1 MNLRLMML
9 SLLCAPTAA
18 EPNPV
23 VLVRPE
29 RPPEPPMPR
38 PETVA
43 YRVSTP
49 PAADRPWRGMSVVH
63 GSSANGPS
71 EEDVRGYLRAEAAKR
86 KARKAQKAAR
96 KRQRSSR

>member
-1 MNLRLMML
+1 MFA
-9 SLLCAPTAA
+9 LLCAPTAA
-18 EPNPV
+18 ETNPV

-38 PETVA
+38 PEAVA
-43 YRVSTP
+43 YPVSTP
-49 PAADRPWRGMSVVH
+49 PAAGLPWRGVTVVH
-63 GSSANGPS
+63 DSSANGPS

-96 KRQRSSR
+96 KRQRSGR

>member
-1 MNLRLMML
+1 MFA
-9 SLLCAPTAA
+9 LLCAPTAA
-18 EPNPV
+18 ETNPV

-43 YRVSTP
+43 YPVSTP
-49 PAADRPWRGMSVVH
+49 PAAGLPWRGVTVVH
-63 GSSANGPS
+63 DSSANGPS

-96 KRQRSSR
+96 KRQRSGR